1 MQCNY
6 SNVLTNVHDFITS
19 QSVISA
25 KHGLVLS
32 GGCLQADYK
41 HVETERTLWTLIMFW
56 RSHHAAPSVCRL

>member
-19 QSVISA
+19 QSVIGA

-41 HVETERTLWTLIMFW
+41 HVETVENTVDINHVLAITPCCSIC
-56 RSHHAAPSVCRL
+56 V